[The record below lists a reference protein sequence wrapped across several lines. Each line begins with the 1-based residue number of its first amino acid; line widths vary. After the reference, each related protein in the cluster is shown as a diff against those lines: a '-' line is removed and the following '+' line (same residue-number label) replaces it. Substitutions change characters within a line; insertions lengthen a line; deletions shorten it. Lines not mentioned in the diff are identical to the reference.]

1 MLHVI
6 GTAPDFSFLPVKK
19 GSSHNLALIR
29 GFPQDFQLL
38 HPLAEI
44 TATHL
49 LSSTYVAVNTEKH
62 AEPGRTF
69 TKKHSKVL
77 RTIYGIKVCKK

>member
-38 HPLAEI
+38 HPLAELQQLI
-44 TATHL
+44 
-49 LSSTYVAVNTEKH
+49 
-62 AEPGRTF
+62 F
-69 TKKHSKVL
+69 
-77 RTIYGIKVCKK
+77 